1 MKIKSLLPLTTLLG
15 LMWTAGVSAT
25 EVTVTLNT
33 ISKSMTVV
41 PAAGGETVNIGE
53 PSADSNPV
61 YTFNCDPGDYVMNL
75 FDAKGTPTGSIT
87 VSVSGETDNVR
98 LYNISLYATNKT
110 DGIEWQLGKDY
121 DVPFDRINVSSQK
134 GENHPVTPV
143 VYANSTRKVITF
155 PVKIGDSFTATLF
168 PSGDY
173 AEDYAE
179 VTITRTVT
187 FDVSASCTFEPYVT
201 FSLTAPK
208 DAEVKVAQKIGS
220 RHYVPFTYYDPA
232 TAVESGNDMVYTYR
246 LPKSSNYNYRVSR
259 PGSITNA
266 GIFDPSKGDIT
277 ITDAQLNAYPSDYYN
292 HDVAG

>member
-1 MKIKSLLPLTTLLG
+1 M
-15 LMWTAGVSAT
+15 
-25 EVTVTLNT
+25 
-33 ISKSMTVV
+33 
-41 PAAGGETVNIGE
+41 
-53 PSADSNPV
+53 
-61 YTFNCDPGDYVMNL
+61 
-75 FDAKGTPTGSIT
+75 
-87 VSVSGETDNVR
+87 
-98 LYNISLYATNKT
+98 
-110 DGIEWQLGKDY
+110 
-121 DVPFDRINVSSQK
+121 
-134 GENHPVTPV
+134 TPV

-292 HDVAG
+292 HEHLSALHQESAFPPPSPSCPHNRRM

>member
-110 DGIEWQLGKDY
+110 DGIEWQLGCFLPW
-121 DVPFDRINVSSQK
+121 PF
-134 GENHPVTPV
+134 
-143 VYANSTRKVITF
+143 YF
-155 PVKIGDSFTATLF
+155 IG
-168 PSGDY
+168 
-173 AEDYAE
+173 
-179 VTITRTVT
+179 
-187 FDVSASCTFEPYVT
+187 
-201 FSLTAPK
+201 
-208 DAEVKVAQKIGS
+208 
-220 RHYVPFTYYDPA
+220 
-232 TAVESGNDMVYTYR
+232 
-246 LPKSSNYNYRVSR
+246 
-259 PGSITNA
+259 
-266 GIFDPSKGDIT
+266 
-277 ITDAQLNAYPSDYYN
+277 
-292 HDVAG
+292 

>member
-208 DAEVKVAQKIGS
+208 DAEVKVA
-220 RHYVPFTYYDPA
+220 
-232 TAVESGNDMVYTYR
+232 
-246 LPKSSNYNYRVSR
+246 
-259 PGSITNA
+259 
-266 GIFDPSKGDIT
+266 
-277 ITDAQLNAYPSDYYN
+277 
-292 HDVAG
+292 